1 MVVCSRRFVF
11 SFFFLHSTLRTVG
24 VRFPDASMNRIS
36 PPFTRGF
43 LQSSSSSSNV
53 RPISFTSS
61 SFFSSKRARLVAFSS
76 FFTKAS
82 SLSFSFSSASKRE
95 RNFPVVVAFDSFAL
109 LSLVFVL
116 LFLFLLRR
124 VLKPVVVVV
133 VVLVASFSFAWS
145 FSSSS
150 SSEDEDTE
158 RVVLGDSFRFM
169 SISLKCFACVNCK
182 ENVLSFSSQ
191 KNANFSSLTKKKPNL
206 IGI

>member
-36 PPFTRGF
+36 PPFIRGF
-43 LQSSSSSSNV
+43 LQSSSSSNV

-61 SFFSSKRARLVAFSS
+61 PFFSSKRTLLVAFSS

-116 LFLFLLRR
+116 LFLFLRRR
-124 VLKPVVVVV
+124 VLKPVVVV

-150 SSEDEDTE
+150 SEDEDTE
-158 RVVLGDSFRFM
+158 RVVLGDSFRFIFPRCRLFR
-169 SISLKCFACVNCK
+169 SCGVLLK
-182 ENVLSFSSQ
+182 SFFVRERV
-191 KNANFSSLTKKKPNL
+191 KHCTEKPKP
-206 IGI
+206 